1 MSEENGRDLKLTEF
15 DYMMADPHRQM
26 MKAAIPYLQP
36 PQQRMISM
44 MIKIQEL
51 QKTRSMFRDGE
62 VSAMGLS
69 APAKQKAS
77 PMELLL
83 VIKPYAN
90 PREREMIEMLEN
102 LQIMM
107 QAMQSPT

>member
-15 DYMMADPHRQM
+15 DYMMADPHLQM

-51 QKTRSMFRDGE
+51 QKTRSMFCDGE

-69 APAKQKAS
+69 GSAKQKAS
-77 PMELLL
+77 PMELLQ